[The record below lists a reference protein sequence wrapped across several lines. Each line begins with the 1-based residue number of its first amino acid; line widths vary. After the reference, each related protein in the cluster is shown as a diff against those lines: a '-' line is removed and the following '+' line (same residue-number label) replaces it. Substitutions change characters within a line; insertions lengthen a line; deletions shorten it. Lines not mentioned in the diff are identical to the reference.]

1 MTTTPSL
8 PSLVLRGR
16 NATARF
22 ENDSDH
28 VQWEQDGRSVRIPLE
43 AIEEVRGLDRTVEV
57 ILTTAQADRPAAM
70 YTLQD
75 ASAPAVAAFSA
86 AVQAH
91 LPTRAIDRPRVDGE
105 DLVVTVSAR
114 TSRPPTRRVRAIAA
128 AIVVCAAID
137 VTVGVLDG
145 WGNAG
150 VLAPAQLFAAIGV
163 FVLTVM
169 GQGLYNGRRL
179 PKHGI
184 TVLAELDHY
193 THNAKV
199 YRYTDLDGELHY
211 YREATGGQQ
220 LELSY
225 DPRNPSRAIAR
236 LSLYMQFMM
245 ALMTLVG
252 LGMACAGLGF
262 TFHELIVALRG

>member
-22 ENDSDH
+22 ENGSDH

-43 AIEEVRGLDRTVEV
+43 AVEEVRGLDRTVEV
-57 ILTTAQADRPAAM
+57 ILTTAQAGRPAAT

-75 ASAPAVAAFSA
+75 AGATAVAAFSA
-86 AVQAH
+86 AVRAH
-91 LPTRAIDRPRVDGE
+91 LPARALDRPRADGE
-105 DLVVTVSAR
+105 DLVITVPAR
-114 TSRPPTRRVRAIAA
+114 TSRPTTRPVRATAA
-128 AIVVCAAID
+128 AIAVCAAID

-150 VLAPAQLFAAIGV
+150 VLPPAQLFAAFGV

-169 GQGLYNGRRL
+169 GRGLYNGRRL
-179 PKHGI
+179 PRHGI

-193 THNAKV
+193 THNTKV
-199 YRYTDLDGELHY
+199 YRYADLNGDLHY
-211 YREATGGQQ
+211 YREAAGGEQ

-236 LSLYMQFMM
+236 LSRYMQFMM
-245 ALMTLVG
+245 ALIALIG
-252 LGMACAGLGF
+252 LGTACAGLGF
-262 TFHELIVALRG
+262 TFHELVVALRG

>member
-28 VQWEQDGRSVRIPLE
+28 VQWEQDGRIVRIPLE
-43 AIEEVRGLDRTVEV
+43 AIGEVRGLDRTIEV
-57 ILTTAQADRPAAM
+57 VLTTAQDDRPAAV
-70 YTLQD
+70 YALQD
-75 ASAPAVAAFSA
+75 ASAPAVATFSA

-91 LPTRAIDRPRVDGE
+91 LPERAPDRPRADGE
-105 DLVVTVSAR
+105 DLVITVSTR

-128 AIVVCAAID
+128 ALAVCAAID

-145 WGNAG
+145 WGKAG
-150 VLAPAQLFAAIGV
+150 VLPPAQLFAAIGV
-163 FVLTVM
+163 LILTVM
-169 GQGLYNGRRL
+169 GRGLYDRRRL

-193 THNAKV
+193 THNTKV
-199 YRYTDLDGELHY
+199 YRYTSLDGELHY

-245 ALMTLVG
+245 ALMALVG

-262 TFHELIVALRG
+262 TLHELVVALHG